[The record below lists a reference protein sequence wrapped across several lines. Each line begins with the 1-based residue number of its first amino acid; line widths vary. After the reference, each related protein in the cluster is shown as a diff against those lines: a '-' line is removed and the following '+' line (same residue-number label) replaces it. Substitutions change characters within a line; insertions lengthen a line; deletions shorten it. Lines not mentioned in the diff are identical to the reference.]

1 MTLARDD
8 LPAIQP
14 LTTIQQ
20 AAAVLHPKRD
30 CPCQIPQIR
39 SLPVPFHF
47 PRAGQL
53 FVEQRQRFRCKT
65 LLPP

>member
-8 LPAIQP
+8 LSALRP

-30 CPCQIPQIR
+30 CPRQIPQIR
-39 SLPVPFHF
+39 SLPVPFDGL
-47 PRAGQL
+47 RAGQL
-53 FVEQRQRFRCKT
+53 IVEQRRRFRCKT
-65 LLPP
+65 LLSP